1 MRARQPSAVPAVD
14 THTVATLDARS
25 AVASPRRGGGDP
37 FAPAAPPLRK
47 RAWFQRLTVWG
58 GMLVIWQLFAMSVG
72 PYFFPSVPEVASGF
86 VQMVQDGIPLVVLGS
101 FTQMLAGFAA
111 AVLVGVPLGLLM
123 GQFKM
128 VDFVVGPFV
137 NALFVTSLAALLPFL
152 ILIFGTEFMFRA
164 AVVFLF
170 AVFYLIITPAA
181 GVRAIDRGLSEM
193 ATSFG
198 ARHSKR
204 FSAITLPGTLP
215 YIITGMRLGLGQ
227 AVQGMI
233 VAELWV
239 SVATGRILQTMGLAR
254 NLGEFFA
261 VAATVVVVGALLT
274 GLLMWVQKRLTP
286 WAGDV
291 EQAVA
296 GAR

>member
-1 MRARQPSAVPAVD
+1 MRVRQASAAPVV
-14 THTVATLDARS
+14 HTQNVMTLDARS
-25 AVASPRRGGGDP
+25 IGAPRDTNGRAPRPASVS
-37 FAPAAPPLRK
+37 LRH
-47 RAWFQRLTVWG
+47 RAWFQRLLVWG
-58 GMLVIWQLFAMSVG
+58 GLLVLWQIFALSVG
-72 PYFFPSVPEVASGF
+72 PYFFPTVPDVAVGF
-86 VQMVQDGIPLVVLGS
+86 VTMIQDGIPLVVLGS
-101 FTQMLAGFAA
+101 FTQMLAGFAF
-111 AVLVGVPLGLLM
+111 AVLIGVPLGLLM
-123 GQFKM
+123 GQFKL
-128 VDFVVGPFV
+128 VNFVIGPFI

-152 ILIFGTEFMFRA
+152 ILIFGTDFMFRA

-181 GVRAIDRGLSEM
+181 GVRSIDRGISEM
-193 ATSFG
+193 GTSFG
-198 ARHSKR
+198 ANHLKR
-204 FSAITLPGTLP
+204 FTAITLPGTLP

-239 SVATGRILQTMGLAR
+239 SIATGRLLQTMGLAR

-261 VAATVVVVGALLT
+261 VAATVVVIGAVLT
-274 GLLMWVQKRLTP
+274 TLLMWAQKKLTP